1 MTPTK
6 RAGLKVF
13 VAGATG
19 ALGSQLIPQL
29 IEAGH
34 EVIGMTR
41 TESKAG
47 RVRALGA
54 VPVIADALDP
64 VAVGRAVSEAEPDA
78 IVHEL
83 TALTDLSSFRNIDKA
98 FEMTNRL
105 RTEGTDNLLS
115 AGRAAGIE
123 KFVIQSFAGWP
134 FAKTG
139 GPVKSEEDPLDP
151 NPPKKMAGTLAAIEY
166 LEREVSGVND
176 QGWAIG
182 TVLRYG
188 GFYGPGTSLSSD
200 PESAQTQMILGRR
213 WPLVGEG
220 NGITSF
226 IHISDAAAATVRALD
241 GDHPGIYNV
250 VDDEPAPF
258 SEWMPVF
265 AETVGARPPRRVPK
279 WVGRLAGGEVA
290 VGMMTEMRGA
300 SNAKAKRELGWEP
313 RYASWRQG
321 FAEGLG

>member
-1 MTPTK
+1 M
-6 RAGLKVF
+6 KVF

-19 ALGSQLIPQL
+19 ALGKQLIPQL
-29 IEAGH
+29 TDAGH
-34 EVIGMTR
+34 EVVGMTR
-41 TESKAG
+41 SETK
-47 RVRALGA
+47 VDMIRALGA
-54 VPVIADALDP
+54 DPVVADALDP

-78 IVHEL
+78 IIHEL
-83 TALTDLSSFRNIDKA
+83 TALTDLSSFRNIDKT

-139 GPVKSEEDPLDP
+139 GPIKSEDAPLDTH
-151 NPPKKMAGTLAAIEY
+151 PPKKMTETLDAIRY
-166 LEREVSGVND
+166 LEREVTAIND
-176 QGWAIG
+176 QGWATG

-200 PESAQTQMILGRR
+200 PESPQMKMIRKR
-213 WPLVGEG
+213 QWPIVGDG

-226 IHISDAAAATVRALD
+226 IHIADAAAATVKALD

-250 VDDEPAPF
+250 TDDEPAPF
-258 SEWMPVF
+258 SEWMPV
-265 AETVGARPPRRVPK
+265 AAHTVGAPPPRRIPK
-279 WVGRLAGGEVA
+279 WLGRLAGGEVA

-300 SNAKAKRELGWEP
+300 SNAKAKRELGWKP